1 MKHLVAVLAL
11 ACTAIAASASAQN
24 WSRSWAVAPQTPP
37 AANSDRPLPDLKD
50 RTIRQVVR
58 LSTGGPRLRVRLSNE
73 MSDQPIRI
81 GAVHVAIADADG
93 RIVPGSD
100 RPVRFDGEDSVAIPA
115 HAPMLSEPIA
125 LPVKPLQR
133 IAISIHL
140 PDGAAQPTLHQHAA
154 ATAWIAAGNQA
165 GAVTLSGA
173 NTFGQRLIIAGVDV
187 ESAKL
192 RRTLVAFGDSI
203 TDGAAATN
211 DADTRWP
218 DLVAE
223 RLQRAKL
230 DMGVAN
236 LGIGGN
242 RVLEDGNGLNALARF
257 DRDALSVPGVSHVI
271 ILEGVNDIGA
281 AWRDK
286 AAIRPSADDLIDAY
300 RQLIARGH
308 DRGVKVILATILPYK
323 GAGYWS
329 EWGEGVRTEVNAWI
343 RTNREADGFVD
354 FDKAIRD
361 PADPLRMAKPYDIG
375 DALHPND
382 AGFKAMAAAV
392 DLKLL
397 R

>member
-1 MKHLVAVLAL
+1 MQLL
-11 ACTAIAASASAQN
+11 
-24 WSRSWAVAPQTPP
+24 
-37 AANSDRPLPDLKD
+37 
-50 RTIRQVVR
+50 
-58 LSTGGPRLRVRLSNE
+58 G
-73 MSDQPIRI
+73 
-81 GAVHVAIADADG
+81 ADADLG
-93 RIVPGSD
+93 AEPELAAV
-100 RPVRFDGEDSVAIPA
+100 GE
-115 HAPMLSEPIA
+115 
-125 LPVKPLQR
+125 
-133 IAISIHL
+133 
-140 PDGAAQPTLHQHAA
+140 
-154 ATAWIAAGNQA
+154 AG
-165 GAVTLSGA
+165 
-173 NTFGQRLIIAGVDV
+173 AGVDQHGRAV
-187 ESAKL
+187 DGGHEPP

-257 DRDALSVPGVSHVI
+257 DRDALSVRGVSHVI

-286 AAIRPSADDLIDAY
+286 ATTRPSADDLIDAH